1 MAPLMVSEIQEL
13 LRGGNSTNINEREIR
28 SDSQKLLIAS
38 IPDKNSQTE
47 KLKGQTRE
55 QQRQSV
61 IGLILACLKKVGMIV
76 SPKTGRKEHWND

>member
-1 MAPLMVSEIQEL
+1 MVSEIQEL

-38 IPDKNSQTE
+38 ILDKNSQTE

-55 QQRQSV
+55 QQRVSHWFNFGLFKESGYDSV
-61 IGLILACLKKVGMIV
+61 PENREKRTL
-76 SPKTGRKEHWND
+76 